1 MRIAV
6 STENGLVFKHFGT
19 SPEFTIFDYGDSG
32 EAEVRTVER
41 TCRPGHNPAIDL
53 LAPFSID
60 VLIGGEVCLAGISRL
75 EKMGVTVYSGHGGE
89 DAAEIAGKVFRGELE
104 SDADKKARSDISM
117 VAVPRKG
124 NRGGPRQ

>member
-6 STENGLVFKHFGT
+6 STENGLVFRHFGT
-19 SPEFTIFDYGDSG
+19 SPEFTIFDFDGSG
-32 EAEVRTVER
+32 SSEVSTVER

-53 LAPFSID
+53 LSPLSID
-60 VLIGGEVCLAGISRL
+60 ALIGGEVCLAGISRL

-89 DAAEIAGKVFRGELE
+89 DAAEIAGKVFRGEVE
-104 SDADKKARSDISM
+104 SDADKKSRSDISM

>member
-6 STENGLVFKHFGT
+6 STENGLVFRHFGT
-19 SPEFTIFDYGDSG
+19 SPEFTIFDFDGSG
-32 EAEVRTVER
+32 VADVQTVER

-53 LAPFSID
+53 LAPFSVD

-89 DAAEIAGKVFRGELE
+89 DAAEVAGKVFRGDLE
-104 SDADKKARSDISM
+104 SDAEKKSRSDLFIIPSS
-117 VAVPRKG
+117 R
-124 NRGGPRQ
+124 R